1 MKFTS
6 ILAIFA
12 LFWALSLFFVLPF
25 RLKSGDGPEAY
36 VPGQAAGAPPRFSFG
51 RTCLWTTVVAAV
63 LFGIFYLNYVFGWVG
78 VEVFDLF
85 SSPDRRV

>member
-6 ILAIFA
+6 ALAIFA

-25 RLKSGDGPEAY
+25 RLKSGEGPEAY

-51 RTCLWTTVVAAV
+51 RTCLWTTIVAV
-63 LFGIFYLNYVFGWVG
+63 ILFGLFYLNYVAGWISYDML
-78 VEVFDLF
+78 DLF
-85 SSPDRRV
+85 SAPDRRV

>member
-51 RTCLWTTVVAAV
+51 RTCLWTTVVAAI